1 MKKRTAVIIISVLSA
16 IIVAVGA
23 FAIYQNRKLVFS
35 ARVNQIYGER
45 ALNDLTESLSAM
57 EEALQKSKYATSAP
71 LISRLYTDA
80 ATYASSA
87 VTALGG
93 LPYSTYELEKTSR
106 FINAA
111 GDYVLYLSR
120 AASEGELPDEEAAA
134 NIVEMTKT
142 LAMTS
147 EGFSQVRQALADN
160 ALTMDEYGAC
170 SDDGLE
176 DTVGCELQVVEE
188 KMPDFPEL
196 IYDGAL
202 SSPEDGE
209 DEAEEI
215 SESKAKRTAALFL
228 GVPEQRLTLAGKSD
242 NGLPCLYFSLSTE
255 QGEEEQIA
263 VTKKSGDVA
272 KWSNS
277 HRPESG
283 NVTEDE
289 AAATAAEFLA
299 ERGYDNMKELSR
311 QIEGGICELSFIYS
325 QNGVLC
331 LDDIIMVSVAL
342 DDGKVCS
349 MMADKYLKNH
359 KERDLTPAV
368 SPEDAANALPD
379 SLEPVDSRLVLTH
392 MAGTKEYFCYEITC
406 KSSEDEDVVVFV
418 DALTGEQKMIEFLG
432 VRAN

>member
-170 SDDGLE
+170 SDDGLK
-176 DTVGCELQVVEE
+176 DTVGCELQVIEE
-188 KMPDFPEL
+188 KMP
-196 IYDGAL
+196 
-202 SSPEDGE
+202 
-209 DEAEEI
+209 
-215 SESKAKRTAALFL
+215 R
-228 GVPEQRLTLAGKSD
+228 
-242 NGLPCLYFSLSTE
+242 
-255 QGEEEQIA
+255 
-263 VTKKSGDVA
+263 
-272 KWSNS
+272 
-277 HRPESG
+277 
-283 NVTEDE
+283 
-289 AAATAAEFLA
+289 
-299 ERGYDNMKELSR
+299 M
-311 QIEGGICELSFIYS
+311 
-325 QNGVLC
+325 
-331 LDDIIMVSVAL
+331 
-342 DDGKVCS
+342 
-349 MMADKYLKNH
+349 
-359 KERDLTPAV
+359 
-368 SPEDAANALPD
+368 
-379 SLEPVDSRLVLTH
+379 
-392 MAGTKEYFCYEITC
+392 
-406 KSSEDEDVVVFV
+406 
-418 DALTGEQKMIEFLG
+418 
-432 VRAN
+432 